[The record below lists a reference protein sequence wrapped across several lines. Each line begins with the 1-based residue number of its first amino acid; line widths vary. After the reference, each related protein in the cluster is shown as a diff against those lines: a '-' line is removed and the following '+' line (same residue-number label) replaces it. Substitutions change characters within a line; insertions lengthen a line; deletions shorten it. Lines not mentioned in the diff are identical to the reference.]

1 MAPEV
6 RTQAV
11 IYLLPQTA
19 TLFTPHER
27 AHRLLPLMLS
37 GEEL

>member
-6 RTQAV
+6 RTQAA
-11 IYLLPQTA
+11 IYLLPQTT
-19 TLFTPHER
+19 TLVSL
-27 AHRLLPLMLS
+27 HRRPLPLMLS

>member
-6 RTQAV
+6 RTQAA
-11 IYLLPQTA
+11 IYVLPQTT
-19 TLFTPHER
+19 TLVTLHQRP
-27 AHRLLPLMLS
+27 LQLMLS